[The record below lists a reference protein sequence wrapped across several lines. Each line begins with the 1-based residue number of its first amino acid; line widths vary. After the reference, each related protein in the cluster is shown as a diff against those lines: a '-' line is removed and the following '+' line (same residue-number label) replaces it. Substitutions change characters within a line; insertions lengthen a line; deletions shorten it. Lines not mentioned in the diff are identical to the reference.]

1 MSPTLVLLRK
11 NLLMFWRSKPAVII
25 TFVVPIILIALFG
38 HVFGL
43 YRTEAGPTGIPLAV
57 VNASSDPAAE
67 QLLAALRAEKT
78 FRVISTLSDANGA
91 ERPLTEADA
100 RAALAN
106 NDYRY
111 ALVIP
116 ADLIPAS
123 GFGLHLIFLTNP
135 RNEIE
140 AQMVNGILQKT
151 VFTQVPQLLG
161 QSLQAGALR
170 RIGPGALETFNRSV
184 ASAIADAFGGDTA
197 AIQQRIERGDF
208 LSAGSTSANS
218 SPNSSPDS
226 SVSADISAPSPSSA
240 DFLGRIL
247 DFETEQIA
255 GKEVK
260 NPMAARLVGG
270 YAIMFLLFAVSG
282 SATMFF
288 EEKSTGV
295 FQRLLSSPVR
305 PSHII
310 WARFWF
316 GVILGLTQVAV
327 LFLAGNFL
335 YDLEITRHLVPLF
348 AVALASA
355 AACSAFGLFVVAIAP
370 NADAAS
376 PIATFI
382 VLSMSAI
389 GGAWFPVSFMPDYI
403 QSFSKLT
410 LVYWSVE
417 GFTDVLWAA
426 RPLFAVLPH
435 LGILTGIAAVVMAF
449 SIWRFRRNRMFE

>member
-25 TFVVPIILIALFG
+25 TFIVPIILVALFG

-43 YRTEAGPTGIPLAV
+43 YRQESGPSGIPLAV
-57 VNASSDPAAE
+57 VNASTHPGAE
-67 QLLAALRAEKT
+67 KLLAALRAEKT
-78 FRVISTLSDANGA
+78 FRLISTTRDANDT
-91 ERPLTEADA
+91 ERPLTEADV
-100 RAALAN
+100 RAALAH

-111 ALVIP
+111 ALIIP
-116 ADLIPAS
+116 SDLISDS
-123 GFGLHLIFLTNP
+123 GFGLHLVFLTNP

-151 VFTQVPQLLG
+151 IFTEVPQLLG
-161 QSLQAGALR
+161 ESLQVSAR
-170 RIGPGALETFNRSV
+170 QRIGPASLENFNRTV
-184 ASAIADAFGGDTA
+184 ATAIAEAFGGDAA
-197 AIQQRIERGDF
+197 AIQQQIAQGNLLPADPTPA
-208 LSAGSTSANS
+208 SAA
-218 SPNSSPDS
+218 PPADS
-226 SVSADISAPSPSSA
+226 VTAPPSSA
-240 DFLGRIL
+240 DFLKRIL
-247 DFETEQIA
+247 NFETEQID

-288 EEKSTGV
+288 EEKNTGV

-305 PSHII
+305 PSHIV

-316 GVILGLTQVAV
+316 GLVLGLTQVGV

-335 YDLEITRHLVPLF
+335 YDLEITQHLVPLF

-382 VLSMSAI
+382 VLSVSAI

-426 RPLFAVLPH
+426 RPLSAVLPH
-435 LGILTGIAAVVMAF
+435 IGILTGIAVVVMAF

>member
-25 TFVVPIILIALFG
+25 TFLVPIILVALFG

-43 YRTEAGPTGIPLAV
+43 YRQESGPTGIPLAV
-57 VNASSDPAAE
+57 INASTHPDAE
-67 QLLAALRAEKT
+67 KLLTALRAEKT
-78 FRVISTLSDANGA
+78 FRVISTLRDATDA

-100 RAALAN
+100 RVALEN

-111 ALVIP
+111 ALIIP
-116 ADLIPAS
+116 SDFIPES
-123 GFGLHLIFLTNP
+123 GFGLHLVFLTNP
-135 RNEIE
+135 RNDIE
-140 AQMVNGILQKT
+140 AQMVSGILQKT
-151 VFTQVPQLLG
+151 IFTQVPQLLG
-161 QSLQAGALR
+161 HSLQSSAR
-170 RIGPGALETFNRSV
+170 QRIGSASLENFNRTV
-184 ASAIADAFGGDTA
+184 ATAIADAFGGDATT
-197 AIQQRIERGDF
+197 IQQQIESGDLLPGDSIPAASSPADASTTSSSDF
-208 LSAGSTSANS
+208 LY
-218 SPNSSPDS
+218 
-226 SVSADISAPSPSSA
+226 
-240 DFLGRIL
+240 RIL
-247 DFETEQIA
+247 NFETEQIA

-282 SATMFF
+282 SATTFF
-288 EEKSTGV
+288 EEKNTGV

-310 WARFWF
+310 WGRFWF
-316 GVILGLTQVAV
+316 GVILGLTQVGV

-335 YDLEITRHLVPLF
+335 YDLEITQHLIPLF

-355 AACSAFGLFVVAIAP
+355 LACSAFGLFVVAIAP

-426 RPLFAVLPH
+426 RPLSAVLPH
-435 LGILTGIAAVVMAF
+435 IGILTGIAAAVMVF

>member
-1 MSPTLVLLRK
+1 MSPTFVLLRK

-25 TFVVPIILIALFG
+25 TFLVPIILVALFG

-43 YRTEAGPTGIPLAV
+43 YRQESGPTGIPLAV
-57 VNASSDPAAE
+57 VNASTHPGAE
-67 QLLAALRAEKT
+67 KLLAALRAEKT
-78 FRVISTLSDANGA
+78 FRLISTNRDADNA

-100 RAALAN
+100 RAALAH

-111 ALVIP
+111 ALIIP
-116 ADLIPAS
+116 SDLIPES
-123 GFGLHLIFLTNP
+123 GFGLHLVFLTNP

-151 VFTQVPQLLG
+151 IFTEVPQLLG
-161 QSLQAGALR
+161 QSLQSSAR
-170 RIGPGALETFNRSV
+170 QRIGSVPMDNFNRSI
-184 ASAIADAFGGDTA
+184 ATAIANAFGGDAT
-197 AIQQRIERGDF
+197 AIQQQIEQGNLLPAD
-208 LSAGSTSANS
+208 ATSA
-218 SPNSSPDS
+218 SPPSTDS
-226 SVSADISAPSPSSA
+226 TASSAPQSSSA
-240 DFLGRIL
+240 DVLSRIL
-247 DFETEQIA
+247 NFETEQIA

-260 NPMAARLVGG
+260 KPMAARLVGG

-282 SATMFF
+282 SATSFF
-288 EEKSTGV
+288 EEKNTGV

-316 GVILGLTQVAV
+316 GLILGLIQVSV

-335 YDLEITRHLVPLF
+335 YDLEIAQHLIPLF

-417 GFTDVLWAA
+417 GFTDVLWAS
-426 RPLFAVLPH
+426 RPLSAVLPH
-435 LGILTGIAAVVMAF
+435 IGILTGIAAAVMAF